1 LTQPTQDPSV
11 KRLLRADLRI
21 PIEAAVTAYLGRG
34 WQVTRAEGKTDEAS
48 HPAAILADGAYAVF
62 VKLGEGDLA
71 VDQLTQE
78 AAGLRLL
85 TERSGVLTPEVIT
98 VVQVESGALLVLEA
112 VQVIDR
118 EPLHWRQIGHAL
130 ARLHAIKG
138 ERFGLETHC
147 YWGSFYQDNRPLVDW
162 PEFFWQRR
170 IEPWL
175 QAGVD
180 SGRLPTTLIT
190 QVEKV
195 GRRLEELCGP
205 TVQPTLLHGDA
216 HQNNFLSTAQGPVL
230 IDPAVYYG
238 HPEMDLA
245 YVDFFAPVPD
255 ELFAGYRELA
265 PIEPGFA
272 ERRDLW
278 LIHAWLAMVAVD
290 GPQHVEMLNAALS
303 SYV

>member
-1 LTQPTQDPSV
+1 MMQDPSIT
-11 KRLLRADLRI
+11 RLLRDDLCV
-21 PIEAAVTAYLGRG
+21 PIEQTVSAYLGRT
-34 WQVTRAEGKTDEAS
+34 WQVTQAEGRTDEAS
-48 HPAAILADGAYAVF
+48 HPAAILSDGADAVF

-71 VDQLTQE
+71 VDQMTQE

-85 TERSGVLTPEVIT
+85 TERSGVLTPAVIG
-98 VVQVESGALLVLEA
+98 VVPVEGGALMIMAA
-112 VQVIDR
+112 VQVIER
-118 EPLHWRQIGHAL
+118 QPIHWRGMGRAL
-130 ARLHAIKG
+130 ARIHAIKG
-138 ERFGLETHC
+138 EQFGLETHC

-162 PEFFWQRR
+162 PEFFWLRR

-175 QAGVD
+175 RAAVD
-180 SGRLPTTLIT
+180 SGRLP
-190 QVEKV
+190 VESVAQAEKLS
-195 GRRLEELCGP
+195 GKLTELCGP

-255 ELFAGYRELA
+255 DLFAGYRELT
-265 PIEPGFA
+265 PIDPGFA

-290 GPQHVEMLNAALS
+290 GPQHVAQLNSALRR
-303 SYV
+303 YA